1 MAAECE
7 HTLRW
12 PTGPARPLDDDAT
25 LERITRKSPS
35 YAKREEWACP
45 RCSALPATLTLLTSM
60 VGYFACAT
68 CGHTWNETR
77 REPEWTEST
86 DAGEDM
92 VASTGQRGPETRS

>member
-35 YAKREEWACP
+35 YAKREEWA
-45 RCSALPATLTLLTSM
+45 
-60 VGYFACAT
+60 
-68 CGHTWNETR
+68 
-77 REPEWTEST
+77 
-86 DAGEDM
+86 
-92 VASTGQRGPETRS
+92 